1 MSSPVLVGMLWVVF
15 GGTHVGLATRQVR
28 TALTRR
34 LGEYGFLALYSLI
47 AAATFAALVVG
58 FADHRW
64 EGPPGLGLSA
74 VPAIHAL
81 GMLTIAA
88 GVMLLVAALA
98 AYARLPMALFD
109 QPIRAPRGIEQITRH
124 PFFVGVAMLALAHVL
139 LASHLTAT
147 VFFAGLAL
155 LSLAGARHQ
164 DAKLLAKRGSAYA
177 EYLARTSML
186 PFAAIV
192 SGRQRLVWSD
202 VPFGPLAVGLASAVA
217 LRLGHD
223 SLLAHHGLWLIVA
236 ILGGAAV
243 ATVQSFRRS
252 RRLSAPVA
260 TVAATRR

>member
-1 MSSPVLVGMLWVVF
+1 MGALWVLF

-28 TALTRR
+28 TALIRR
-34 LGEYGFLALYSLI
+34 LGEYGFLTLYSLI
-47 AAATFAALVVG
+47 ATATFAALVVG

-64 EGPPGLGLSA
+64 DGSPGFGLAA
-74 VPAIHAL
+74 VPAIRVL
-81 GMLTIAA
+81 CMLTIAA

-139 LASHLTAT
+139 LASHLTGT
-147 VFFAGLAL
+147 VFFAGLAA

-164 DAKLLAKRGSAYA
+164 DVKLLARRGPAYGQ
-177 EYLARTSML
+177 YLERTSML

-192 SGRQRLVWSD
+192 SGRQKLVWSD
-202 VPFGPLAVGLASAVA
+202 LPFGPLAVGLASAVA

-223 SLLAHHGLWLIVA
+223 SLLADHGLWLIVA
-236 ILGGAAV
+236 IVGGAAV
-243 ATVQSFRRS
+243 ATVQSYWRS
-252 RRLSAPVA
+252 RRTSAKAV
-260 TVAATRR
+260 TLVQS